1 MDTALVIMAAGM
13 GSRFGGGIKQL
24 AEVGPNKEIIMDYSI
39 YDALQA
45 GFNKIVFIIRKDLKE
60 AFRAAIGER
69 IEKIGVPV
77 AYAYQEKEDLPAGVD
92 AEKLLATRKKPW
104 GTGQAVLSC
113 KGIID
118 CPFVVINADDFYGR
132 DAFQKVHD
140 FLVSGQG
147 GYCMAG
153 FYLENTLSDNGSV
166 TRGICKTDEQGF
178 MVDVKETRNIVK
190 AAGGNAEADG
200 VQLSGKSLA
209 SMNMWGLQPQ
219 FLDYL
224 EQGFVKFLQDPAT
237 DDSAEYLL
245 PEMVGAQVRAGEA
258 TVRVLPTDGQWF
270 GVTYAADK
278 PVVVE
283 SIRALVDAGVYPEK
297 LYG

>member
-1 MDTALVIMAAGM
+1 MKTTLVIMAAGI
-13 GSRFGGGIKQL
+13 GSRFGTGIKQM
-24 AEVGPNKEIIMDYSI
+24 ESVGPSGELIIDYSI
-39 YDALQA
+39 HDAMAA
-45 GFNKIVFIIRKDLKE
+45 GFERIVFVIKHEIE
-60 AFRAAIGER
+60 ADFKAAIGDR
-69 IEKIGVPV
+69 LSKIIEVK
-77 AYAYQEKEDLPAGVD
+77 YAYQELTDLPEGYSVP
-92 AEKLLATRKKPW
+92 EGRVKPW

-178 MVDVKETRNIVK
+178 MVDVKETRNIVQ

-258 TVRVLPTDGQWF
+258 TVRVLPTDGQWY

-278 PVVVE
+278 PVVVA
-283 SIRALVDAGVYPEK
+283 ALQQKAKEGLYPNS
-297 LYG
+297 LWG

>member
-60 AFRAAIGER
+60 PFRAAIGER

-77 AYAYQEKEDLPAGVD
+77 YYAYQEKEDLPEGVD
-92 AEKLLATRKKPW
+92 AQKLVPNRKKPW
-104 GTGQAVLSC
+104 GTGQAVLAAKSVV
-113 KGIID
+113 D

-132 DAFQKVHD
+132 DAFKKVHD
-140 FLVSGQG
+140 FLVSGES

-153 FYLENTLSDNGSV
+153 FYLENTLSDNGTV
-166 TRGICKTDEQGF
+166 TRGICKTDDSGYL
-178 MVDVKETRNIVK
+178 VDVKETKNILP
-190 AAGGNAEADG
+190 AGDGDAVADG
-200 VQLSGKSLA
+200 VRISGKSLA
-209 SMNMWGLQPQ
+209 SMNMWGLQPEFMDVLEKGFKE
-219 FLDYL
+219 FLLNPDL
-224 EQGFVKFLQDPAT
+224 ADG
-237 DDSAEYLL
+237 AEYLL
-245 PEMVGAQVRAGEA
+245 PEVVAGEISKGC
-258 TVRVLPTDGQWF
+258 TVKVLPAAGQWF

-278 PVVVE
+278 PVVID
-283 SIRALVDAGVYPEK
+283 SIRALVENGTYPSP
-297 LYG
+297 LY

>member
-13 GSRFGGGIKQL
+13 GSRFGSGIKQL

-60 AFRAAIGER
+60 PFRAAIGER

-77 AYAYQEKEDLPAGVD
+77 AYAYQEKEDLPEGVD
-92 AEKLLATRKKPW
+92 RERLLATRKKPW

-113 KGIID
+113 KGILD

-140 FLVSGQG
+140 FLVAG
-147 GYCMAG
+147 GDNYCMAG
-153 FYLENTLSDNGSV
+153 FYLENTLSDNGTV
-166 TRGICKTDEQGF
+166 TRGICKTDDAGY

-190 AAGGNAEADG
+190 APGGAEADG
-200 VQLSGKSLA
+200 VFLSGKSLA
-209 SMNMWGLQPQ
+209 SMNMWGLQPR

-224 EQGFVKFLQDPAT
+224 EQGFTAFLQDPST
-237 DDSAEYLL
+237 NDSAEYLL
-245 PEMVGAQVRAGEA
+245 PEVVGAQVRAGEA
-258 TVRVLPTDGQWF
+258 TVQVLPTDGQWF

-278 PVVVE
+278 PVVID